1 MKKIVF
7 LFSFLCVLCFA
18 GKAMAWQVGVPQCIK
33 LQNGSQQCETLLG
46 ITQSAP
52 QAVQD
57 IGPLPNQP
65 AGQTIEQCVVKFSGN
80 YQLTQWAFP
89 GSNCSIFYSEPLGS
103 WSIDSGPSFI
113 APVVPTNP

>member
-7 LFSFLCVLCFA
+7 LFAFLCVLCFA

-33 LQNGSQQCETLLG
+33 LQNGSLSCETLLS

-57 IGPLPNQP
+57 IGPLPGSP
-65 AGQTIEQCVVKFSGN
+65 RTEQCLVKFSG
-80 YQLTQWAFP
+80 YQITQWVFLNDT
-89 GSNCSIFYSEPLGS
+89 GFSSCSIYNSEPLGS
-103 WSIDSGPSFI
+103 WSIGGGPSFI